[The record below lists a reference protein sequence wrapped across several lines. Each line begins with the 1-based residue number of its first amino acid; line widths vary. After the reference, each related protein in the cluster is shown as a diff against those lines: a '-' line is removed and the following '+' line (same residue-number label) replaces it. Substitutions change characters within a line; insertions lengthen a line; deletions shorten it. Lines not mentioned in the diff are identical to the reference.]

1 MLKNLT
7 YIVLL
12 LTIVSCKSPKTFY
25 DYHKDYDKAYEAYL
39 DGNTQIQK
47 EVLLES
53 FRDANEDRDIKVPPG
68 SYLEYAYI
76 VLREGK
82 RELANQYF
90 EKEIQLYPESYALI
104 QSLKDNYENP

>member
-7 YIVLL
+7 YVVLL
-12 LTIVSCKSPKTFY
+12 FALASCKSSKTFY

-39 DGNTQIQK
+39 DGNSKIQK
-47 EVLLES
+47 ETLLES
-53 FRDANEDRDIKVPPG
+53 FRAANGNEDIMVPPG

-76 VLREGK
+76 VLREGQ
-82 RELANQYF
+82 RELANEYF

-104 QSLKDNYENP
+104 QALKDNYENP

>member
-12 LTIVSCKSPKTFY
+12 LAIGSCKSPKTFY

-39 DGNTQIQK
+39 GGNSQIQK
-47 EVLLES
+47 EILLQS
-53 FRDANEDRDIKVPPG
+53 FRAANEDKDLKVPPG

-76 VLREGK
+76 VFREGK

-90 EKEIQLYPESYALI
+90 EKEIQLYPESYTLI
-104 QSLKDNYENP
+104 QALKDNYENP